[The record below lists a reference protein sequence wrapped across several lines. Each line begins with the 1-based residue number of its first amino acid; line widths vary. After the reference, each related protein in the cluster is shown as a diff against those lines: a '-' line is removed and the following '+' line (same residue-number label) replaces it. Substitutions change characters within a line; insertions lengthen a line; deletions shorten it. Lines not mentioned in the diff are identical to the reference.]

1 MFLLCYQ
8 GNEALRIL
16 VTNDQQNK
24 RMLTFQAIKTISRYS
39 QYIGRSKMALGVRF
53 ARSAPYAIYKC

>member
-39 QYIGRSKMALGVRF
+39 QYIGRSKMALGARF
-53 ARSAPYAIYKC
+53 AR